1 MKPTVFVTVEDLSKI
16 SGSGIA
22 TRELVVGLGAA
33 SEGPLYVVC
42 PEPNGTLPDRVREA
56 VHEFRFLPPETNPG
70 DPRWHLREEVST
82 FRVLL
87 NLLRRAD
94 PQVVVTRL
102 SPSTLAP
109 APLCKAFGVPHV
121 LLIRGW
127 VNSHNEYEDTKFS
140 GVVEQVV
147 RMNVRLSDEVFVAFE
162 ELRAWV
168 AKYRGK
174 KQSAVEV
181 LPNAVDPDVF
191 RPMSKGD
198 SRRKLGIDED
208 VFVVGFVGSVSKR
221 HELPTLLRAVSR
233 LDGIEV
239 VIVGDGDLRA
249 DLDELAS
256 ELGISD
262 RVRFVG
268 RVDHEEVPEY
278 IATFDVGYGVVS
290 EEKASNPIKCYE
302 YLACERPV
310 LSSTSPEMRFVEEI
324 NAGYLVNSVTPDAV
338 LEGLSTLK
346 DSDTEDWQS
355 MGKRGWRYVREQRT
369 WAAVGESLVSSVKD

>member
-42 PEPNGTLPDRVREA
+42 PEPNGTFPDRVLET
-56 VHEFRFLPPETNPG
+56 VNEFRFLPPETNPG

-82 FRVLL
+82 FRLL
-87 NLLRRAD
+87 VNILRHTD

-140 GVVEQVV
+140 GIVEQVV

-191 RPMSKGD
+191 RPMSKED
-198 SRRKLGIDED
+198 ARRNLGINED
-208 VFVVGFVGSVSKR
+208 TFVIGFVGSVSKR

-233 LDGIEV
+233 LEGIEV
-239 VIVGDGDLRA
+239 VIVGEGDLRA

-290 EEKASNPIKCYE
+290 NEKASNPIKCYE

-310 LSSTSPEMRFVEEI
+310 LSSRSPEMAFIGEVDAGLLVDTVATEPVVEALRELQGSR
-324 NAGYLVNSVTPDAV
+324 NR
-338 LEGLSTLK
+338 E
-346 DSDTEDWQS
+346 S
-355 MGKRGWRYVREQRT
+355 MGKKGRQYVIKHATWRR
-369 WAAVGESLVSSVKD
+369 VGESIIGSVS